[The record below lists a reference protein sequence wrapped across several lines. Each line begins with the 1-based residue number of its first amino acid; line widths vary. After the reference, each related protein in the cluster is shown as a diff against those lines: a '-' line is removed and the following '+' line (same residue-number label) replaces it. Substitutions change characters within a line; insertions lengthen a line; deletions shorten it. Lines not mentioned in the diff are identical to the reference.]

1 MKLGCSNYFPSVAVI
16 GGIGL
21 LVNIFLT
28 AFQDGGSLDQI
39 LKKADQLPEEILGK
53 ITLAVSAS

>member
-1 MKLGCSNYFPSVAVI
+1 LKLGCSNYLPSVAVI
-16 GGIGL
+16 GSIGL

>member
-1 MKLGCSNYFPSVAVI
+1 MKLGCSNYFLSVAVI
-16 GGIGL
+16 GSIGL
-21 LVNIFLT
+21 LVNILLT
-28 AFQDGGSLDQI
+28 DFQDGGSLDQI

>member
-1 MKLGCSNYFPSVAVI
+1 VAVI
-16 GGIGL
+16 GSIGL
-21 LVNIFLT
+21 LVNILLT
-28 AFQDGGSLDQI
+28 DFQDGGSLDQI

>member
-1 MKLGCSNYFPSVAVI
+1 LKLGCSNYFLSVAVI
-16 GGIGL
+16 GSIGL
-21 LVNIFLT
+21 LVNILLT
-28 AFQDGGSLDQI
+28 DFQDGGSLDQI